1 MKVIR
6 IAMLAVALCAISSSI
21 AAAQGQSE
29 QGQGEMRRGG
39 GGWLLKDI
47 ALTDA
52 QKAQIKTI
60 RDKYVP
66 QMMELRKSA
75 QAVGGPD
82 DATRAKMMDLQ
93 TKQTAEIRA
102 VLTADQQVS
111 FDKNVAEMKARM
123 DARRNGSS

>member
-6 IAMLAVALCAISSSI
+6 IAVLAAALCAGASSI
-21 AAAQGQSE
+21 AAAQAQSE
-29 QGQGEMRRGG
+29 QGQSEMRRG

-47 ALTDA
+47 TLTDA

-66 QMMELRKSA
+66 QMMEIRKSA

-82 DATRAKMMDLQ
+82 EATRAKMMDLQ
-93 TKQTAEIRA
+93 TKQTAEMRA
-102 VLTADQQVS
+102 VLTTDQQVT

>member
-6 IAMLAVALCAISSSI
+6 IAMLAAALCAVSTSI

-29 QGQGEMRRGG
+29 QSQGEMRRGG
-39 GGWLLKDI
+39 GWLLKDI
-47 ALTDA
+47 TLTDA

-75 QAVGGPD
+75 QAVGAPD
-82 DATRAKMMDLQ
+82 EASRAKMMDLQ
-93 TKQTAEIRA
+93 TRQTAEIRA
-102 VLTADQQVS
+102 VLTADQVVT
-111 FDKNVAEMKARM
+111 FDKNVAAMKARM